1 MGASRS
7 LPTLI
12 SRPPPPP
19 RGGGGGE
26 RPPSFLTASHKGPF
40 ILNQVRGDGFKGEMA
55 LKGSWWDL
63 ERGRGGGEREKNM
76 ALKGG

>member
-12 SRPPPPP
+12 SRPSSAP

-40 ILNQVRGDGFKGEMA
+40 ILNQVRGDGFKGELVGFGA
-55 LKGSWWDL
+55 G
-63 ERGRGGGEREKNM
+63 EGGGEREKNM

>member
-12 SRPPPPP
+12 SCPSSAP
-19 RGGGGGE
+19 GGGGGE

-40 ILNQVRGDGFKGEMA
+40 ILNQVRGDGFKGELVGFGA
-55 LKGSWWDL
+55 G
-63 ERGRGGGEREKNM
+63 GGGEHEKNM
-76 ALKGG
+76 ALKGV

>member
-12 SRPPPPP
+12 SRPSSAP
-19 RGGGGGE
+19 R
-26 RPPSFLTASHKGPF
+26 GPF
-40 ILNQVRGDGFKGEMA
+40 ILNQVRGDGFKGELVGFGA
-55 LKGSWWDL
+55 G
-63 ERGRGGGEREKNM
+63 EGGGGEREKNM